1 MSRSFYKTVVFS
13 GLGCMVHAAYS
24 AAEWRYYSRGSDL
37 HYMILPVDIIIQTVL
52 SLILTMTGVL
62 FIAGD
67 FKEIRATEEL
77 EGQSWETLKNRP
89 SFYTFCHRGKSFSPF
104 YTPPGLSPLADNSCA
119 GNIVSDIPSRF
130 MS

>member
-1 MSRSFYKTVVFS
+1 MSRTFYRSIVFT
-13 GLGCMVHAAYS
+13 GLGCMLHSAYS
-24 AAEWRYYSRGSDL
+24 AAEWRYYSRNVEL
-37 HYMILPVDIIIQTVL
+37 QYMMIPIDIIIQTLL

-77 EGQSWETLKNRP
+77 EGQSWETLRNRP
-89 SFYTFCHRGKSFSPF
+89 SFYTFSHRGRSFSPF
-104 YTPPGLSPLADNSCA
+104 YNPAGSITSDNCTKT
-119 GNIVSDIPSRF
+119 ITDIPTRF